1 MANVL
6 LAAPNY
12 VDATF
17 YSVAFSGGNWQAG
30 LPLTNLRDPQLAVVA
45 RSTNVTLAAT
55 QFDVDL
61 GASRLVKAVA
71 IPYTNASRGAS
82 YRIRSSTVA
91 GTFTAPSL
99 VTDTG
104 WLDVYP
110 IIYPWGTTLYG
121 SASWWDGRMSP
132 EEAAVSRMPI
142 IQVFASPPIAR
153 YWRIEISDTSNPDG
167 YIEIPRLVLAAGWQ
181 GSLNMAVGS
190 GLGAETL
197 TGSVRSLS
205 GASFFD
211 RRDAARTAK
220 VVFNFLPEDE
230 AMAAA
235 YDLIRTI
242 GIDQQVFFSWNPDD
256 TVHRHRRSFLAT
268 LAQLGSVDSSTPERF
283 SASFELKEVMP

>member
-6 LAAPNY
+6 LAGPNY

-17 YSVAFSGGNWQAG
+17 FTVSFSGGAWQAG

-45 RSTNVTLAAT
+45 RSTNATLAAT

-61 GASRLVKAVA
+61 GTQRLVKALA
-71 IPYTNASRGAS
+71 IPFSNCSRSAT
-82 YRIRSSTVA
+82 YRIRSSTAAGSFVA
-91 GTFTAPSL
+91 PDL
-99 VTDTG
+99 VTDSG

-153 YWRIEISDTSNPDG
+153 YWRIEIADTSNPDG

-211 RRDAARTAK
+211 RREAARTAK
-220 VVFNFLPEDE
+220 IVFNFLPEDE
-230 AMAAA
+230 AMASAF
-235 YDLIRTI
+235 DLIRTI
-242 GIDQQVFFSWNPDD
+242 GIDQQLFFAWNPDD

-268 LAQLGSVDSSTPERF
+268 LSQLASVESSTPDRF
-283 SASFELKEVMP
+283 AASFELKEVMP